1 MLALLLALQKV
12 SYSNC
17 SDLMPMSEW
26 FFIIRSILLMKSNPS
41 VPIQN
46 IRLGRCCQ
54 ERRKARDTHAAR
66 AASLNGIRECI
77 WHQMSSGRL
86 GPEYLVL
93 LSPSEF
99 ATCWQSDPFLLATE
113 SIEPLRAR
121 ICRCR
126 RRRFRSFG
134 TDMSRF
140 RSSSFP
146 ITTTIPRSD
155 RTSEKSTAPL

>member
-17 SDLMPMSEW
+17 SDLMPMPEW

-54 ERRKARDTHAAR
+54 ERRKAWDTHAAR

-77 WHQMSSGRL
+77 WHQMSCMQKQGYRLENTVKVTAWSIGRENSTSSFAITL
-86 GPEYLVL
+86 RVCGRETEQHIFIFILFPFKVL
-93 LSPSEF
+93 LVAVLKGVLDCSQ
-99 ATCWQSDPFLLATE
+99 WLV
-113 SIEPLRAR
+113 
-121 ICRCR
+121 
-126 RRRFRSFG
+126 
-134 TDMSRF
+134 M
-140 RSSSFP
+140 
-146 ITTTIPRSD
+146 IT
-155 RTSEKSTAPL
+155 